1 MNNEIDSIISTQT
14 VLKMGNN
21 INPISL
27 NVNLATDYLA
37 LGITV
42 TATVIIALI
51 SAYVTV
57 RLVLKSNSL
66 LIKNQLKQQSNDVR
80 SKNRQEW
87 INKVRTD
94 ISIFLSKSLLIHN
107 IYFRYINLQI
117 ALKQNEGILEDFK
130 IVSKNLNVLQDELL
144 NMVIKL
150 DLTLSATDTLDR
162 QIVKLADEIFE
173 SFEELIGK
181 IENLVNSDANK
192 IYSNSDVN
200 KFAEIQKIKVNVEK
214 INEATKVL
222 LKREWERVKNFE

>member
-1 MNNEIDSIISTQT
+1 M
-14 VLKMGNN
+14 
-21 INPISL
+21 
-27 NVNLATDYLA
+27 
-37 LGITV
+37 
-42 TATVIIALI
+42 
-51 SAYVTV
+51 
-57 RLVLKSNSL
+57 
-66 LIKNQLKQQSNDVR
+66 
-80 SKNRQEW
+80 
-87 INKVRTD
+87 
-94 ISIFLSKSLLIHN
+94 
-107 IYFRYINLQI
+107 
-117 ALKQNEGILEDFK
+117 
-130 IVSKNLNVLQDELL
+130 LQDELL

-173 SFEELIGK
+173 LFEELIGK